1 MTAKEASQ
9 KWNMTEE
16 QVRYLCKT
24 EKIPGAQKVS
34 GKWQIPDDA
43 QNPTAIEKPV
53 QEKSKDDNKSTWYL
67 VLGLGL
73 LGVALS
79 LLGGWIVTED
89 HYIFG
94 GIILLIG
101 AGILTFLCSPLL
113 PRVKDEYVFAGIFL
127 VAVVLSFVIFGTSS
141 GGRNSHKGGPSG
153 EPWKDLG
160 VSKSEYME
168 IYNKYKYGN

>member
-1 MTAKEASQ
+1 MTVKEAAQ

-16 QVRYLCKT
+16 QVRNLCKVD
-24 EKIPGAQKVS
+24 KIPGASKIS

-43 QNPTAIEKPV
+43 QDPHTTKKEEPK
-53 QEKSKDDNKSTWYL
+53 QEKSSKSDWYII
-67 VLGLGL
+67 LGLGA

-89 HYIFG
+89 HFIFG
-94 GIILLIG
+94 GIILLLG
-101 AGILTFLCSPLL
+101 AGILTFLLSPLF
-113 PRVKDEYVFAGIFL
+113 PRIKDEYVFAGIFL

-141 GGRNSHKGGPSG
+141 SGRNNNRGGPSG

>member
-16 QVRYLCKT
+16 QVRNFCKT

-43 QNPTAIEKPV
+43 QNPKASEKPV

-67 VLGLGL
+67 VLGL

-79 LLGGWIVTED
+79 LLGGE
-89 HYIFG
+89 
-94 GIILLIG
+94 
-101 AGILTFLCSPLL
+101 
-113 PRVKDEYVFAGIFL
+113 
-127 VAVVLSFVIFGTSS
+127 SS
-141 GGRNSHKGGPSG
+141 QKIT
-153 EPWKDLG
+153 
-160 VSKSEYME
+160 
-168 IYNKYKYGN
+168 IYLAALFC